1 MSKKNETVP
10 TTSKEE
16 KVDEQDVLEDDDF
29 EEFED
34 ESM

>member
-1 MSKKNETVP
+1 MANDKKVDNEV
-10 TTSKEE
+10 EN

-34 ESM
+34 ESMYY